1 MKVTDIAEFTAH
13 ADKYL
18 AAAAQGQEVEIGERD
33 RPVAR
38 LVPVRV
44 HGRNRTVLGRGA
56 GTIVVKADPTEPM
69 MPPEDWEML

>member
-1 MKVTDIAEFTAH
+1 MKVTDIAEFKAH
-13 ADKYL
+13 VDEYF
-18 AAAAQGQEVEIGERD
+18 AAAAQGKKVETRERD

-44 HGRNRTVLGRGA
+44 HGRNRTVLGCGA
-56 GTIVVKADPTEPM
+56 GTIVVKADPTEPI